1 MNRVWYGLGFSI
13 IPFFVLF
20 LGYLNVHPEFYRSI
34 PVGFNDSSKF
44 PEVTIDWNEEDKKDP
59 PIQFVSSS
67 HKGLNVWTEV
77 KTITSF
83 WDLWNTP
90 SSEIEY
96 QWEYK
101 VKNLSDKKQ
110 SITVYYQL
118 VDENDNKLSEN
129 SQTDVVDPDEIVTLT
144 NTYRI
149 DYNKLSLIKGSSWSI
164 SNRETF

>member
-1 MNRVWYGLGFSI
+1 M
-13 IPFFVLF
+13 
-20 LGYLNVHPEFYRSI
+20 
-34 PVGFNDSSKF
+34 
-44 PEVTIDWNEEDKKDP
+44 
-59 PIQFVSSS
+59 SSS
-67 HKGLNVWTEV
+67 HKGLIVWTEV

-129 SQTDVVDPDEIVTLT
+129 SQTDVVEPDEIVTLT

>member
-1 MNRVWYGLGFSI
+1 M
-13 IPFFVLF
+13 
-20 LGYLNVHPEFYRSI
+20 
-34 PVGFNDSSKF
+34 
-44 PEVTIDWNEEDKKDP
+44 
-59 PIQFVSSS
+59 
-67 HKGLNVWTEV
+67 
-77 KTITSF
+77 
-83 WDLWNTP
+83 NTP